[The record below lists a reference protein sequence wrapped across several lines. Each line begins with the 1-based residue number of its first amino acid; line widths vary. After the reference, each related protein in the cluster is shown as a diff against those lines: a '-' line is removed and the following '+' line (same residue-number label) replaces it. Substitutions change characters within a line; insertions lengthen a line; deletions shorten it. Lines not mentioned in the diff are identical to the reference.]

1 MQIKIHEGYRKTIA
15 LSDTNLIGKTFEE
28 NIKKIELKE
37 GFFKGEE
44 KNKQEI
50 IKILKHMAKEDATFN
65 IIGKESV
72 QTALEAGIIDKQGII
87 KIDNIPIALVLL

>member
-1 MQIKIHEGYRKTIA
+1 MQIKIHEGYRKTVA
-15 LSDTNLIGKTFEE
+15 LVDSELIGKSFEE
-28 NIKKIELKE
+28 NIKQIKIKE

-50 IKILKHMAKEDATFN
+50 IKILKNMQKEDATFN
-65 IIGKESV
+65 IVGEESV

-87 KIDNIPIALVLL
+87 KINNIPLALVLL